1 MYSFDMSTIT
11 LTTKRQATFPR
22 SLCDDLQVGPGDKLT
37 LERRVIDGE
46 VVWVVRRSHG
56 PDWSWIG
63 SAREQVV
70 ETSHDPKAI
79 RASVARGRASERKP

>member
-1 MYSFDMSTIT
+1 MSTIT

-22 SLCDDLQVGPGDKLT
+22 ALCEELQVGPGDRLT

-46 VVWVVRRSHG
+46 ILWVVRAHR

-63 SAREQVV
+63 SAREEAAEV
-70 ETSHDPKAI
+70 SHDVDAI
-79 RASVARGRASERKP
+79 RASVARARGQRKP